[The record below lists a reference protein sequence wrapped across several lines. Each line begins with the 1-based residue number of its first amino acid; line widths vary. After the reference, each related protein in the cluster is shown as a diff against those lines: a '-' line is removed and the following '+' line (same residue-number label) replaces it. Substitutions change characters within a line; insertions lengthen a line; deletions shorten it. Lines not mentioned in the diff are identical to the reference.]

1 MNTQLIE
8 SIAET
13 ILALSP
19 AEQSAL
25 WNRLE
30 HGPAYR
36 SPSTS
41 EPETALLQKI
51 NQRFPDPLQER
62 YTELREK
69 LRSETIT
76 SEEHQEL
83 CQLIDA
89 TEQFDADRLQHLI
102 SLAQLRQVPLPE
114 LLQQLKISPPAIHV

>member
-8 SIAET
+8 SIAQT

-19 AEQSAL
+19 AEQSEL
-25 WNRLE
+25 WSRLE
-30 HGPAYR
+30 HASANR
-36 SPSTS
+36 SSSTS

-51 NQRFPDPLQER
+51 NQRFPNPLQER

-69 LRSETIT
+69 LRSDTIT

-83 CQLIDA
+83 CKLIDA
-89 TEQFDADRLQHLI
+89 TEQFDADRLQHLT
-102 SLAQLRQVPLPE
+102 SLAQLRQVSLPE

>member
-1 MNTQLIE
+1 MNIQLIE

-25 WNRLE
+25 WSRLE
-30 HGPAYR
+30 HAPAYQ

-102 SLAQLRQVPLPE
+102 S
-114 LLQQLKISPPAIHV
+114 

>member
-25 WNRLE
+25 WSRLE
-30 HGPAYR
+30 HAPAYR

-51 NQRFPDPLQER
+51 NQRFPYPLQER
-62 YTELREK
+62 YTELRGK

-102 SLAQLRQVPLPE
+102 SLAQLRQVPLPA